1 MVFPGFNEASGTS
14 TRNYPHEPTASKPC
28 RPRVVP
34 TGTILSI
41 GQRQLD
47 VERRAVALAPLG
59 PDPAAVLGDDALADG
74 QPDARPVVAVDRVQ
88 PVERAE
94 DRARLLRGEADA
106 VVGDGEV
113 APAVAR
119 LAADVDLGAAAV
131 GELH

>member
-41 GQRQLD
+41 GQQQFD

-74 QPDARPVVAVDRVQ
+74 QADARAVVAVDRVQ
-88 PVERAE
+88 AVERAE
-94 DRARLLRGEADA
+94 DRARLLGGEADA
-106 VVGDGEV
+106 GVGHRDV
-113 APAVAR
+113 APAVVG
-119 LAADVDLGAAAV
+119 LAGDADLGAAAV
-131 GELH
+131 GE